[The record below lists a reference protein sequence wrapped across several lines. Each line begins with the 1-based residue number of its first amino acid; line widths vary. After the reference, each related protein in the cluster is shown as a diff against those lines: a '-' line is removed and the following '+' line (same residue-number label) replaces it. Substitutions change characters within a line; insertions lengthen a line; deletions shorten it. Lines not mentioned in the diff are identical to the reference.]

1 MQIYKLFLFTVK
13 QSLGNITLTCDAE
26 QSQYIVYQCTVEGI
40 SMGWA
45 IEDKN
50 GSNGCESE
58 YTNDDT
64 VNITRQ
70 LSCATDFN
78 TTLLFASDTH
88 LVSTISFKLQSSLI
102 GYTVKCFDV
111 SKNTKECTIQGK
123 RIQSIVSKLTG
134 IIKHYILLKRLI

>member
-1 MQIYKLFLFTVK
+1 M
-13 QSLGNITLTCDAE
+13 
-26 QSQYIVYQCTVEGI
+26 YQCTVEGI

-58 YTNDDT
+58 YTYDDT

-70 LSCATDFN
+70 LSCATDFS

-88 LVSTISFKLQSSLI
+88 LVSTISFMLQSSLI

-111 SKNTKECTIQGK
+111 SENTKECTIQGK
-123 RIQSIVSKLTG
+123 RIQQ
-134 IIKHYILLKRLI
+134 